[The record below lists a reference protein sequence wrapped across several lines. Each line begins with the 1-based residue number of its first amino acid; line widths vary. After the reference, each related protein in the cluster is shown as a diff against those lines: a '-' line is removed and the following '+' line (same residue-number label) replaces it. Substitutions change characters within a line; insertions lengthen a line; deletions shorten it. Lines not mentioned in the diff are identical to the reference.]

1 MIEFTGAV
9 NLLIVYIGLFRLTL
23 HWKSFS
29 CVIALFISMCM
40 LSCNSCKFLSL
51 QNFRR
56 IGSEKIS
63 WISLPIRR
71 MHQFFTMVVFKF
83 CNALLC
89 ARTGRILLVFFC
101 CFFFWHQTLTGGV
114 IIFLTAFSISSSF
127 CALCKRTSRRDSICS
142 DLQWRRYC
150 YRQID
155 R

>member
-23 HWKSFS
+23 HWISFS
-29 CVIALFISMCM
+29 YVIALFISMCM

-89 ARTGRILLVFFC
+89 ARTGRILLVFFLL
-101 CFFFWHQTLTGGV
+101 FFFLTPNLNWWCYNFFDC
-114 IIFLTAFSISSSF
+114 IFDFF
-127 CALCKRTSRRDSICS
+127 WFLCSVQKDF
-142 DLQWRRYC
+142 
-150 YRQID
+150 
-155 R
+155 